1 MFYKNILIS
10 IIITINLYS
19 QQLTSINA
27 IHLTRYQRSLSMKNI
42 ILWPNGII
50 PYIIDDID
58 KSKTNEFTE
67 YFSKLDVLLIKK
79 AMSII
84 EEETCIQFYDLT
96 SRINT
101 RRFSDRHLIR
111 IKGRGQRGCYSSLG
125 MMRNRNQ
132 VLRLGPT
139 CRTVGQI
146 LHELLHALGVMH
158 EIMRPD
164 RDQYVILHEENIDK
178 SYLEEFKKI
187 KEHQSILT
195 DRKFDFQSI
204 SLYDPFTFTS
214 NGNPVWEPISN
225 LDDVPLFSIS
235 EKYLSFEDTVGLNRL
250 YKCDRN
256 CSNQSTPCE
265 PGEFRNK
272 HCICTNASKYA
283 FDRCKDDVNETKY
296 CSDAVSKNKC
306 YDEAKYA
313 IPFCRRTC
321 GRCFRAGSIGISKP
335 PKKLCQD
342 VEIDMC
348 ENYVKEGYCHFD
360 GWTKLNCQY
369 SCNLCPSPD
378 VVKRQVETSDVRAY
392 LEAYRKGDCFNRYD
406 DLRCE
411 VFAERG
417 DCRTNPGFMSSQC
430 TQSCGLCPEIENQHP
445 NVSYTQSSHTIRLP
459 TPCRNYI
466 DDQRCD
472 ALAKEGKCFGTTL
485 KQCLGSCN
493 KCGDNYRR
501 QTTEVPHTTT
511 TNIISS
517 NDNSNNNDYN
527 NSLLSLECEDQSSL
541 CSYYKNT
548 LECKTNKI
556 IMLEMCPKT
565 CGSCETNCEDI
576 DSPSVCND
584 LVQRGY
590 CNLSKVHA
598 RRCKKSCGICKDM
611 KYLNTNSSMSNNVT
625 NVIVSNRTKEINETI
640 FNITGT
646 SFVTTSTITVA
657 PTNSITYSTTK
668 SSLNG
673 FEVTSTISRTAEIS
687 QRKPSSKPKFVT
699 KRKYLPSEYSDD
711 KQECIDQY
719 PKTSCIAWKKTGYC
733 NFPHVSKL
741 CLKTCHLC
749 ETIEMLSKY
758 RPLII

>member
-1 MFYKNILIS
+1 MFYKNIITS
-10 IIITINLYS
+10 IIIIIIDYIHLYN
-19 QQLTSINA
+19 QKLLIINA
-27 IHLTRYQRSLSMKNI
+27 TQLTRYQRSLSMKNI
-42 ILWPNGII
+42 ILWPNGIV

-58 KSKTNEFTE
+58 KTKSNEFTE
-67 YFSKLDVLLIKK
+67 YFNKLDVLLIKK

-96 SRINT
+96 SRTNT
-101 RRFSDRHLIR
+101 RRFYDRHLIR

-125 MMRNRNQ
+125 MMRNKNQ

-195 DRKFDFQSI
+195 NRKFDFQSI

-214 NGNPVWEPISN
+214 NGNPVWEPIIN

-250 YKCDRN
+250 YKCDRS
-256 CSNQSTPCE
+256 CSNQSTLCE

-272 HCICTNASKYA
+272 HCVCINASKYA

-321 GRCFRAGSIGISKP
+321 GRCFRAGSIGISTP

-342 VEIDMC
+342 VEINMC
-348 ENYVKEGYCHFD
+348 ETYVKEGYCHFD

-430 TQSCGLCPEIENQHP
+430 TQSCGLCPDVENQRP
-445 NVSYTQSSHTIRLP
+445 NGSYTQSSNTIRLP
-459 TPCRNYI
+459 APCRNYI

-493 KCGDNYRR
+493 KCGDNYQR
-501 QTTEVPHTTT
+501 QTTEIPHTTT
-511 TNIISS
+511 TNII
-517 NDNSNNNDYN
+517 NNNK
-527 NSLLSLECEDQSSL
+527 SLLSLECEDQSLL

-548 LECKTNKI
+548 SECKTNKI

-565 CGSCETNCEDI
+565 CESCETNCEDI
-576 DSPSVCND
+576 DSLSVCND

-590 CNLSKVHA
+590 CNLSKPHTQ
-598 RRCKKSCGICKDM
+598 RCKKSCGICKDT
-611 KYLNTNSSMSNNVT
+611 KVLKTNSSMSNNRT
-625 NVIVSNRTKEINETI
+625 SVIVSNRTTEIGKI
-640 FNITGT
+640 I
-646 SFVTTSTITVA
+646 STTTVA
-657 PTNSITYSTTK
+657 PTNSVTFSTTK
-668 SSLNG
+668 DSLNG
-673 FEVTSTISRTAEIS
+673 IEMTSTISRTAEIS
-687 QRKPSSKPKFVT
+687 SRKPSSKHKFVT
-699 KRKYLPSEYSDD
+699 KRTYLPSEYSED
-711 KQECIDQY
+711 KQECIDRY
-719 PKTSCIAWKKTGYC
+719 PKTSCVAWKNTGYC

-749 ETIEMLSKY
+749 KTIELLSKY